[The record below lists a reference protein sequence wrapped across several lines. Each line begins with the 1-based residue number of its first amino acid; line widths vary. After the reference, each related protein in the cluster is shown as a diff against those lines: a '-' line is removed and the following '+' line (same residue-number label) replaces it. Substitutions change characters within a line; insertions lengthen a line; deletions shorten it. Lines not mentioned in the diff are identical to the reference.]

1 MRPRSR
7 WRTPLLAEAPVGLE
21 GAPAWWYTHPVPTT
35 KSRVQVTIDEELADA
50 LAVVD
55 PAPASRS
62 RLVRDLA
69 IRGADAIRADRAQAR
84 DALSHLLAIADG
96 EHPHDFA
103 AVSGVLSARG
113 DRLP

>member
-1 MRPRSR
+1 
-7 WRTPLLAEAPVGLE
+7 
-21 GAPAWWYTHPVPTT
+21 VPTT
-35 KSRVQVTIDEELADA
+35 KPRVQVTIDDDLADA
-50 LAVVD
+50 LAAVD

-69 IRGADAIRADRAQAR
+69 IRGADAIRADRADAE

-103 AVSGVLSARG
+103 PVSDVLSGRG

>member
-1 MRPRSR
+1 
-7 WRTPLLAEAPVGLE
+7 
-21 GAPAWWYTHPVPTT
+21 VPTT
-35 KSRVQVTIDEELADA
+35 KSRVQVTIDDELADA

-69 IRGADAIRADRAQAR
+69 IRGADAIRVERVQAQE
-84 DALSHLLAIADG
+84 ALSHLLAIADG
-96 EHPHDFA
+96 EQMHDFE
-103 AVSGVLSARG
+103 AVREVLSGRA

>member
-1 MRPRSR
+1 MVH
-7 WRTPLLAEAPVGLE
+7 LLA
-21 GAPAWWYTHPVPTT
+21 VPTT
-35 KSRVQVTIDEELADA
+35 KSRVQVTIDDELADA
-50 LAVVD
+50 LAAVD

-69 IRGADAIRADRAQAR
+69 IRGADAIRADRLQTQ

-96 EHPHDFA
+96 AHPHDFG
-103 AVSGVLSARG
+103 AVSSQLAGRG

>member
-1 MRPRSR
+1 M
-7 WRTPLLAEAPVGLE
+7 
-21 GAPAWWYTHPVPTT
+21 PTT
-35 KSRVQVTIDEELADA
+35 KSRVQVTIDDELADA

-69 IRGADAIRADRAQAR
+69 IRGADAIRVERVQAQE
-84 DALSHLLAIADG
+84 ALSHLLAIAGG

-103 AVSGVLSARG
+103 AVRDALSSRG

>member
-1 MRPRSR
+1 MLTDASR
-7 WRTPLLAEAPVGLE
+7 WGPEPGGRALIGVE
-21 GAPAWWYTHPVPTT
+21 GAPERWYTPPVPTT
-35 KSRVQVTIDEELADA
+35 KSRVQVTIDDA
-50 LAVVD
+50 LADVD

-69 IRGADAIRADRAQAR
+69 IRGADAIRVERVQAQE
-84 DALSHLLAIADG
+84 ALSHLLAIADG

-103 AVSGVLSARG
+103 AARDVLSGRG

>member
-1 MRPRSR
+1 
-7 WRTPLLAEAPVGLE
+7 
-21 GAPAWWYTHPVPTT
+21 VPTT
-35 KSRVQVTIDEELADA
+35 KPRVQVTVDEELADA

-69 IRGADAIRADRAQAR
+69 IRGARAIRADRVQAQ

-103 AVSGVLSARG
+103 TVSHVLSGRA

>member
-1 MRPRSR
+1 
-7 WRTPLLAEAPVGLE
+7 
-21 GAPAWWYTHPVPTT
+21 VPTT
-35 KSRVQVTIDEELADA
+35 KSRVQVTIDDELADA

-55 PAPASRS
+55 PAPPSRS

-69 IRGADAIRADRAQAR
+69 IRGADAIRVERVQAQE
-84 DALSHLLAIADG
+84 ALSHLLAIADG

-103 AVSGVLSARG
+103 AVRDVLSGRG

>member
-1 MRPRSR
+1 MRRAGGGLR
-7 WRTPLLAEAPVGLE
+7 LLAQMLIDGE
-21 GAPAWWYTHPVPTT
+21 GAPVRWYTDPVPTT
-35 KSRVQVTIDEELADA
+35 KSRVQVTIDDELADA

-69 IRGADAIRADRAQAR
+69 IRGADAIRVERVQAQE
-84 DALSHLLAIADG
+84 ALSHLLAIADG
-96 EHPHDFA
+96 EDPHDFA
-103 AVSGVLSARG
+103 AVREVLSGRG